1 MITVQITPA
10 TQLIPMLRPPTR
22 AMSPGYVAPRRP
34 SGCNAEATGDRRAQP
49 FVAPAVRPPTMY
61 FCRNRNRI
69 ITGIAAMTAPAL
81 KADQSA

>member
-34 SGCNAEATGDRRAQP
+34 PGCNAEVTGDRTAQP